1 MLNLFGRWYEGRP
14 AAILLGRARRDLD
27 KVMSLIG
34 WVKSITAPNMLHLV
48 WRQVCIVAFGV
59 CVSLLAHRESQ
70 AQERELDVPRS
81 SIDAVLVIDASGSML
96 VTDPL
101 GLRYEGAKLLLQF
114 LGKND
119 RLGVVAF
126 SDNAKVVSGLQP
138 FSAEQTDQLISSIRN
153 IKTEGR
159 YTDLLEAIKEGSN
172 LLESKPR
179 EDAQRVLILLSDG
192 KMEPEPSRGTAMA
205 RTQELVNDV
214 LPELKAKE
222 IKIHTLALSPQADR
236 ELLGEI
242 SNATDGLNWYTK
254 EPADLQKSFADLFL
268 AVKRPQ
274 VVQLTSK
281 GFRIDDDVEEATFY
295 VNHEEGATLT
305 LVTPKNNE
313 ISAAD
318 PPEWVTWFSGK
329 TFDVITLREPEPG
342 DWQIQGVTTS
352 DGFAAVLTNLK
363 LVTNWPAIVRAE
375 DKVLV
380 QARLYE
386 SEKPVAL
393 PEMSGVIKYA
403 FQIAPTDKI
412 SEPII
417 RDLLNDEGQNGDRVA
432 RDGIFSSVVTINDP
446 GEYRL
451 TLIARAPT
459 FQRSQQMPF
468 KVRPRLVALR
478 IEDPE
483 ELEAHHD
490 SESEHGKEEPHEEN
504 AAEADDRKKI
514 AVHKGSGRSVF
525 KVELSAEVSSFR
537 MVDVKLMAKAG
548 DRKRYEL
555 PLRRSPSNPLE
566 YEFLAGALPE
576 DGRYLLQAFLKAE
589 TKKRQEVEAE
599 SKKIIF
605 ERALLKNEPEVP
617 VSVVIRDKEEEAP
630 KPEGFPIIPMGIV
643 TAINALIAFLGIAV
657 VKKMAPRE
665 ISSVARYV
673 PPRELTEA
681 IAALKEVAGRTEVDF
696 NDPFFESIQQEEEAI
711 EGAAPEAES
720 ATAAE
725 GA

>member
-1 MLNLFGRWYEGRP
+1 
-14 AAILLGRARRDLD
+14 
-27 KVMSLIG
+27 MSLIG
-34 WVKSITAPNMLHLV
+34 WAKNIATTG
-48 WRQVCIVAFGV
+48 AFGKT
-59 CVSLLAHRESQ
+59 CVGACTALCGLVAAICTSVVDPCPSL
-70 AQERELDVPRS
+70 AQERGLDAPRS
-81 SIDAVLVIDASGSML
+81 AVDAVLLVDTSGSML

-101 GLRYEGAKLLLQF
+101 RLRYEGAKLLLQF

-119 RLGVVAF
+119 RVGVVAF
-126 SDNAKVVSGLQP
+126 SDTATVVSDLKPYAPERTEQLV
-138 FSAEQTDQLISSIRN
+138 SAIQS

-159 YTDLLEAIKEGSN
+159 YTDLLEAVKTGSN
-172 LLESKPR
+172 LLESSSR

-192 KMEPEPSRGTAMA
+192 KMEPEASRGTAMS
-205 RTQELVNDV
+205 RTEELVNDI
-214 LPELKAKE
+214 LPDLKAKE
-222 IKIHTLALSPQADR
+222 IKVHTLALSSQADR

-242 SNATDGLNWYTK
+242 SSATDGLNWFTK
-254 EPADLQKSFADLFL
+254 EPAELQKSFADLFL

-313 ISAAD
+313 ISAAEA
-318 PPEWVTWFSGK
+318 PEWVTWFTGK

-342 DWQIQGVTTS
+342 DWQVHGVTTN

-363 LVTNWPAIVRAE
+363 LVTDWPSIVRAE

-386 SEKPVAL
+386 SEKPIAL

-412 SEPII
+412 SEPLI
-417 RDLLNDEGQNGDRVA
+417 RDFLNDEGQNGDRVA
-432 RDGIFSSVVTINDP
+432 RDGIFSSVVSLNEP

-451 TLIARAPT
+451 TIVARAPT

-468 KVRPRLVALR
+468 RVRPRLVTLKIVDPDALEMHR
-478 IEDPE
+478 EPE
-483 ELEAHHD
+483 A
-490 SESEHGKEEPHEEN
+490 EHGKDDSKEEN
-504 AAEADDRKKI
+504 ATDGEDKKKI
-514 AVHKGSGRSVF
+514 AVEKGSGKSVF

-537 MVDVKLMAKAG
+537 MVDVKLVAKAG

-605 ERALLKNEPEVP
+605 ERSLLKNEPEMP
-617 VSVVIRDKEEEAP
+617 VSVVIRDKEEEVP
-630 KPEGFPIIPMGIV
+630 KPQGFPFIPIGVV
-643 TAINALIAFLGIAV
+643 TAINAVLAFVGLSL
-657 VKKMAPRE
+657 VKKMAPKK
-665 ISSVARYV
+665 VATMARYV
-673 PPRELTEA
+673 LPRELSDAITVLREVTER
-681 IAALKEVAGRTEVDF
+681 VEVDF
-696 NDPFFESIQQEEEAI
+696 NDPFFEGIQDELPAES
-711 EGAAPEAES
+711 EGAAQAEAAPQPEAV
-720 ATAAE
+720 AE

>member
-1 MLNLFGRWYEGRP
+1 
-14 AAILLGRARRDLD
+14 
-27 KVMSLIG
+27 MSRIG
-34 WVKSITAPNMLHLV
+34 WVTSILATKMLRST
-48 WRQVCIVAFGV
+48 WRLTCLGV
-59 CVSLLAHRESQ
+59 CGAGFALLTTGGTPRVSQ
-70 AQERELDVPRS
+70 AEERELDTPRS

-101 GLRYEGAKLLLQF
+101 RLRYEGAKLLLQF
-114 LGKND
+114 LGKGD

-126 SDNAKVVSGLQP
+126 SDTATVVSGLQP
-138 FSAEQTDQLISSIRN
+138 FSSEPSDPLISSIQN
-153 IKTEGR
+153 VKTDGR
-159 YTDLLEAIKEGSN
+159 YTDLLEAIKVGSN
-172 LLESKPR
+172 LLESNPR

-192 KMEPEPSRGTAMA
+192 KMEPEASRGTAMG

-222 IKIHTLALSPQADR
+222 IKIHTLAFSSQADR

-254 EPADLQKSFADLFL
+254 EAADLQKSFADLFL

-313 ISAAD
+313 ISAAEA
-318 PPEWVTWFSGK
+318 PEWVTWFSGK
-329 TFDVITLREPEPG
+329 TFDVITLREPEAG

-363 LVTNWPAIVRAE
+363 LVTDWPSIVRAE

-393 PEMSGVIKYA
+393 PEMSDVIKYA

-412 SEPII
+412 SEPLI
-417 RDLLNDEGQNGDRVA
+417 RDLLNDEGLNGDRVA
-432 RDGIFSSVVTINDP
+432 RDGIFSSVVTLNEP

-451 TLIARAPT
+451 TLVARAPT

-468 KVRPRLVALR
+468 RVRPRLVTLK
-478 IEDPE
+478 IVDPDE
-483 ELEAHHD
+483 VEAHHEPGSD
-490 SESEHGKEEPHEEN
+490 HGKEESKQESP
-504 AAEADDRKKI
+504 AEGDDKKKI
-514 AVHKGSGRSVF
+514 TVHKGSGQSVF

-605 ERALLKNEPEVP
+605 ERSLLKSEPEVP

-630 KPEGFPIIPMGIV
+630 KTQGFPFIPMAIV
-643 TAINALIAFLGIAV
+643 TGINAVLAFAGLTL
-657 VKKMAPRE
+657 VKRMAPKQ
-665 ISSVARYV
+665 ISSVSRYV
-673 PPRELTEA
+673 PPRELKETL
-681 IAALKEVAGRTEVDF
+681 AALQEAAARVEVDF
-696 NDPFFESIQQEEEAI
+696 NDPFFDTIQEDEQVDGQPSPRAEEA
-711 EGAAPEAES
+711 AV
-720 ATAAE
+720 AE

>member
-1 MLNLFGRWYEGRP
+1 
-14 AAILLGRARRDLD
+14 
-27 KVMSLIG
+27 MSLIG
-34 WVKSITAPNMLHLV
+34 WAKNIATIGALKGACTRARMAACGIAISILTA
-48 WRQVCIVAFGV
+48 VAGPLT
-59 CVSLLAHRESQ
+59 CS
-70 AQERELDVPRS
+70 AQERGLDAPRS
-81 SIDAVLVIDASGSML
+81 SVDAVLLIDTSGSML

-114 LGKND
+114 LGKSD
-119 RLGVVAF
+119 RVGVVAF
-126 SDNAKVVSGLQP
+126 SDTATVVSDLQP
-138 FSAEQTDQLISSIRN
+138 YAPERSDQLVTAIQG
-153 IKTEGR
+153 IKTDGR
-159 YTDLLEAIKEGSN
+159 YTDLLEAVKTGSN
-172 LLESKPR
+172 LLESSSR

-192 KMEPEPSRGTAMA
+192 KMEPEVSRGTAMA
-205 RTQELVNDV
+205 RTQELVNDI
-214 LPELKAKE
+214 LPDLKAKE
-222 IKIHTLALSPQADR
+222 IKIHTLAFSSQADR

-242 SNATDGLNWYTK
+242 ASATDGLNWYTK
-254 EPADLQKSFADLFL
+254 EPAELQKSFADLFL

-295 VNHEEGATLT
+295 VNHEEGAALT
-305 LVTPKNNE
+305 LMTPKNNE
-313 ISAAD
+313 ISATDA
-318 PPEWVTWFSGK
+318 PEWVTWFTGK

-342 DWQIQGVTTS
+342 DWQIHGVTAS

-363 LVTNWPAIVRAE
+363 LVTDWPSIVRAE

-412 SEPII
+412 SEPLI
-417 RDLLNDEGQNGDRVA
+417 RDFLNDEGQNGDRVA
-432 RDGIFSSVVTINDP
+432 HDGIFSSVVSLNDP

-451 TLIARAPT
+451 TIIARAPT

-468 KVRPRLVALR
+468 RVRPRLVTLK
-478 IEDPE
+478 IINPD
-483 ELEAHHD
+483 ELEAHH
-490 SESEHGKEEPHEEN
+490 ESGAEHNKEEPKEEGSS
-504 AAEADDRKKI
+504 EGEDKKKI
-514 AVHKGSGRSVF
+514 PVEKGSGRSIF

-605 ERALLKNEPEVP
+605 ERSLLKSEPEVP
-617 VSVVIRDKEEEAP
+617 ASVVIRDKEEEVP
-630 KPEGFPIIPMGIV
+630 KPQGFPFIPIAIV
-643 TAINALIAFLGIAV
+643 TGVNALLAFVGLKI
-657 VKKMAPRE
+657 VKKMAPKNTA
-665 ISSVARYV
+665 SGGRYV
-673 PPRELTEA
+673 PPRELKECIAGLQEA
-681 IAALKEVAGRTEVDF
+681 VERVEVDF
-696 NDPFFESIQQEEEAI
+696 NDPFFDSIQEDQPAEEPAASRAEA
-711 EGAAPEAES
+711 S
-720 ATAAE
+720 AVAE

>member
-1 MLNLFGRWYEGRP
+1 
-14 AAILLGRARRDLD
+14 
-27 KVMSLIG
+27 MSLIG
-34 WVKSITAPNMLHLV
+34 WAKNIATAGTLEKGGVRL
-48 WRQVCIVAFGV
+48 RVAICGIAGAI
-59 CVSLLAHRESQ
+59 LAAVACPLPCLAE
-70 AQERELDVPRS
+70 ERGLDAPRS
-81 SIDAVLVIDASGSML
+81 AVDAVLLIDTSGSML
-96 VTDPL
+96 LTDPL
-101 GLRYEGAKLLLQF
+101 KLRYEGAKLLLQF

-119 RLGVVAF
+119 RIGVVAF
-126 SDNAKVVSGLQP
+126 SDSATVVSDLQP
-138 FSAEQTDQLISSIRN
+138 YAAERSDQLVNAIQG

-159 YTDLLEAIKEGSN
+159 YTDLLEAIKAGSG
-172 LLESKPR
+172 LLESNSR

-192 KMEPEPSRGTAMA
+192 KMEPEASRGTAMA
-205 RTQELVNDV
+205 RTQELVNDI
-214 LPELKAKE
+214 LPDLKAQE
-222 IKIHTLALSPQADR
+222 IKVHTLALSPQADR

-242 SNATDGLNWYTK
+242 ASATDGLSWYTK
-254 EPADLQKSFADLFL
+254 EPAELQKSFADLFL

-295 VNHEEGATLT
+295 VNHDEGAALT
-305 LVTPKNNE
+305 LMTPKNNE

-318 PPEWVTWFSGK
+318 APEWVTWFTGK
-329 TFDVITLREPEPG
+329 TFDVITLREPEAG
-342 DWQIQGVTTS
+342 DWQIHGVTTT

-363 LVTNWPAIVRAE
+363 LVTDWPSIVRAE

-412 SEPII
+412 SEPLI
-417 RDLLNDEGQNGDRVA
+417 RDFLNDEGQNGDRVA
-432 RDGIFSSVVTINDP
+432 HDGIFSSVVSLNDA

-451 TLIARAPT
+451 TIIARAPT

-468 KVRPRLVALR
+468 RVRPRLVALK
-478 IEDPE
+478 IINPE
-483 ELEAHHD
+483 ELEAQH
-490 SESEHGKEEPHEEN
+490 ESGTEHSKEEPKEEGAN
-504 AAEADDRKKI
+504 EEEDKKKI
-514 AVHKGSGRSVF
+514 AVEKGSGRSIF

-537 MVDVKLMAKAG
+537 MVDVKLVAKAG

-605 ERALLKNEPEVP
+605 ERALLKSEPEVP

-630 KPEGFPIIPMGIV
+630 KPQGLPFIPMAIV
-643 TAINALIAFLGIAV
+643 TVINALLALVGLTL
-657 VKKMAPRE
+657 VKKMAPKDVA
-665 ISSVARYV
+665 SVGRYV
-673 PPRELTEA
+673 PPRELSEA
-681 IAALKEVAGRTEVDF
+681 VATLREVAERVEVDF
-696 NDPFFESIQQEEEAI
+696 NDPFFDSIQDEQVVEVQTTPQAEQ
-711 EGAAPEAES
+711 AAV
-720 ATAAE
+720 AE

>member
-1 MLNLFGRWYEGRP
+1 MLL
-14 AAILLGRARRDLD
+14 
-27 KVMSLIG
+27 
-34 WVKSITAPNMLHLV
+34 
-48 WRQVCIVAFGV
+48 
-59 CVSLLAHRESQ
+59 
-70 AQERELDVPRS
+70 
-81 SIDAVLVIDASGSML
+81 
-96 VTDPL
+96 TDPL
-101 GLRYEGAKLLLQF
+101 KLRYEGAKLLLQF

-119 RLGVVAF
+119 RIGVVAF
-126 SDNAKVVSGLQP
+126 SDSATVVSDLQP
-138 FSAEQTDQLISSIRN
+138 YAAERSDQLVNAIQG

-159 YTDLLEAIKEGSN
+159 YTDLLEAIKAGSG
-172 LLESKPR
+172 LLESNSR

-192 KMEPEPSRGTAMA
+192 KMEPEASRGTAMA
-205 RTQELVNDV
+205 RTQELVNDI
-214 LPELKAKE
+214 LPDLKAQE
-222 IKIHTLALSPQADR
+222 IKVHTLALSPQADR

-242 SNATDGLNWYTK
+242 ASATDGLSWYTK
-254 EPADLQKSFADLFL
+254 EPAELQKSFADLFL

-295 VNHEEGATLT
+295 VNHDEGAALT
-305 LVTPKNNE
+305 LMTPKNNE

-318 PPEWVTWFSGK
+318 APEWVTWFTGK
-329 TFDVITLREPEPG
+329 TFDVITLREPEAG
-342 DWQIQGVTTS
+342 DWQIHGVTTT

-363 LVTNWPAIVRAE
+363 LVTDWPSIVRAE

-412 SEPII
+412 SEPLI
-417 RDLLNDEGQNGDRVA
+417 RDFLNDEGQNGDRVA
-432 RDGIFSSVVTINDP
+432 HDGIFSSVVSLNDA

-451 TLIARAPT
+451 TIIARAPT

-468 KVRPRLVALR
+468 RVRPRLVALK
-478 IEDPE
+478 IINPE
-483 ELEAHHD
+483 ELEAQH
-490 SESEHGKEEPHEEN
+490 ESGTEHSKEEPKEEGAN
-504 AAEADDRKKI
+504 EEEDKKKI
-514 AVHKGSGRSVF
+514 AVEKGSGRSIF

-537 MVDVKLMAKAG
+537 MVDVKLVAKAG

-605 ERALLKNEPEVP
+605 ERALLKSEPEVP

-630 KPEGFPIIPMGIV
+630 KPQGLPFIPMAIV
-643 TAINALIAFLGIAV
+643 TVINALLALVGLTL
-657 VKKMAPRE
+657 VKKMAPKDVA
-665 ISSVARYV
+665 SVGRYV
-673 PPRELTEA
+673 PPRELSEA
-681 IAALKEVAGRTEVDF
+681 VATLREVAERVEVDF
-696 NDPFFESIQQEEEAI
+696 NDPFFDSIQDEQVVEVQTTPQAEQ
-711 EGAAPEAES
+711 AAV
-720 ATAAE
+720 AE